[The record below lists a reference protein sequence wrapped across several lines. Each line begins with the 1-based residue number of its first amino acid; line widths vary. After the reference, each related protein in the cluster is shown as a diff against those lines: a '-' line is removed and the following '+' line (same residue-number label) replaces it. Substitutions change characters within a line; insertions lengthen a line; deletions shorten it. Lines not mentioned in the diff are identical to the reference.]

1 MTGTT
6 PADRERPVTGLLFG
20 LNVPAS
26 AAPGADPVA
35 LARRAEEL
43 GFDFVSTADHPCGDQ
58 PTYETWTMLSWIAA
72 HTSRIRVATRVL
84 GLPYRYPAMVAKMAE
99 TLDRLS
105 GGRLILGLGGGY
117 SDDEFRAFG
126 IGVPSPRDKVDG
138 LAEAITITRGLWS
151 QPCFSFEG
159 RRYRTAGAAL
169 EPKPGHDIPIW
180 LGTFGD
186 RALAVTGRL
195 ADGWIP
201 SLGHVSAE
209 QLTVMRERVLAAAR
223 EAGRDPGQITCA
235 LNLQVQVDEQ
245 ATAGPPVLAGPPG
258 AVAAQLSGFVRAGF
272 TALNFIAAGRPADE
286 QAERLAR
293 EVLPEV
299 TAAA

>member
-1 MTGTT
+1 
-6 PADRERPVTGLLFG
+6 
-20 LNVPAS
+20 
-26 AAPGADPVA
+26 VA
-35 LARRAEEL
+35 LARRAEDL

-58 PTYETWTMLSWIAA
+58 PTHETWTMLSWIAA
-72 HTSRIRVATRVL
+72 STSRIRVATRVL
-84 GLPYRYPAMVAKMAE
+84 GVPYRHPPMVAKMAE

-126 IGVPSPRDKVDG
+126 IGVPSPRAKVDG
-138 LAEAITITRGLWS
+138 LAEAITIMRGLWS
-151 QPCFSFEG
+151 RPGFTFEG
-159 RRYRTAGAAL
+159 RRYRTVAADL
-169 EPKPGHDIPIW
+169 EPKPGHDIPVW

-201 SLGHVSAE
+201 SLGHASAE
-209 QLTVMRERVLAAAR
+209 ELTVMRGRVLAAAT

-235 LNLQVQVDEQ
+235 LNLQVQVDER
-245 ATAGPPVLAGPPG
+245 ASAASSVVAGPPG
-258 AVAAQLSGFVRAGF
+258 AVAEQLASFVRAGF
-272 TALNFIAAGRPADE
+272 TALNFMVAGRPADE

-299 TAAA
+299 AAAT